1 MRGWKLWTCVF
12 HFMLFGLIAE
22 RAIAGP
28 PLTTIQ
34 DVIYKAD
41 GTRFNGVAY
50 IEWKSFETPNQVPIG
65 SQSLTV
71 AIVDGNLRVR
81 LVPTTNSST
90 GGYYHVRYH
99 SDGRVQFSEMWAVPP
114 SSTAINLSTVRAAA
128 SQQTGGGILAPAAL
142 SIAEVTGLTEE
153 LAARPVRGLSYAS
166 NRAIRSGSTG
176 ALEAVAGNLTD
187 CVRVDGTS
195 TPCGSGGG
203 DTYAGPG
210 FVDGETPS
218 GAINGTNTVFT
229 LSGSPSPALSLELY
243 RNGIYLTQGIDYSLS
258 ANSITMLAGATPTP
272 GDVFVARYRTAS
284 ASNPTSAAGGAL
296 TGNYP
301 NPQIAAGVIS
311 NVNIAAV
318 AGIVESKLALNFPTH
333 TSANDPTAA
342 EKAALSGT
350 AGAPSA
356 TNKYV
361 TTSDGRMSDARTPLA
376 HPLLGVNHSD
386 TTAGTVARGDL
397 IVGQGASPTW
407 SKLSLGAAGRC
418 LTSNGVDAIWNT
430 CLYTGFQA
438 GAIPFVNPSGILSE
452 NIFQL
457 RWDTSNRRLS
467 VGSSLSDATV
477 NIHDQAGTT
486 GMVVRSGTQQGN
498 TPLTRWQNPSG
509 VDLATMQPD
518 GTWAGTAVQ
527 VSPTVARA
535 PWRDAG
541 LAVDPASRVDGDSWY
556 NSAVKARKTH
566 EAGQTHT
573 ATQVICAEEGT
584 ANSTTSAQ
592 VLAACALPA
601 GFLQA
606 GDRIEVLV
614 DAEQTGPF
622 VPWNLRLQWG
632 STQLMQRAMGV
643 GDVYL
648 TVRGQAS
655 LHSGGTTLAAQHH
668 NANGATLSSIVPAS
682 DPFQAGL
689 SLLVSGWLNS
699 TAAGANVVVRNLT
712 IIRHPAQVN

>member
-50 IEWKSFETPNQVPIG
+50 IEWKAFETPNQVPIG
-65 SQSLTV
+65 TQSLTI

-90 GGYYHVRYH
+90 GGYYYVRYH

-114 SSTAINLSTVRAAA
+114 SSTSINLSTVRAAA
-128 SQQTGGGILAPAAL
+128 AQQNGGGMLAPA
-142 SIAEVTGLTEE
+142 SVTISEIPGLTEE
-153 LAARPVRGLSYAS
+153 LAARPVRGLGFAA
-166 NRAIRSGSTG
+166 NRTIRAG
-176 ALEAVAGNLTD
+176 AAGVLEAVTGNLTD

-195 TPCGSGGG
+195 APCESGGG
-203 DTYAGPG
+203 SYTGPG
-210 FVDGETPS
+210 FVDGETPA
-218 GAINGTNTVFT
+218 GLVNGSNTVFS
-229 LSGSPSPALSLELY
+229 LSSQPSPALSLELY
-243 RNGIYLTQGIDYSLS
+243 RNGVYMTQGVDYILS
-258 ANSITMLAGATPTP
+258 TNSITMLSGATPGS
-272 GDVFVARYRTAS
+272 GDILTARYRTA
-284 ASNPTSAAGGAL
+284 AAGNPTSTAGGAL

-311 NVNIAAV
+311 NANIASV

-333 TSANDPTAA
+333 TNANDPTAA

-356 TNKYV
+356 ANKYV
-361 TTSDGRMSDARTPLA
+361 TTSDGRLSDARTPLA
-376 HPLLGVNHSD
+376 HPLLGVHHSD

-397 IVGQGASPTW
+397 IVGQGASASWT
-407 SKLSLGAAGRC
+407 KLGLGSAGRC

-430 CLYTGFQA
+430 CLFTGFQA
-438 GAIPFVNPSGILSE
+438 GAIPFVSAGGMLSE
-452 NIFQL
+452 NIFHL
-457 RWDTSNRRLS
+457 RWDSSNRRLS
-467 VGSSLSDATV
+467 VGSSLADATA
-477 NIHDQAGTT
+477 NIHDQSGATGLIVRAGTA
-486 GMVVRSGTQQGN
+486 QGSA
-498 TPLTRWQNPSG
+498 PLTRWQSPSG
-509 VDLATMQPD
+509 VDLASVQAD
-518 GTWAGTAVQ
+518 GAMTGAAVQ

-541 LAVDPASRVDGDSWY
+541 LPADPASRVDGDSWY
-556 NSAVKARKTH
+556 NSAAKARKSH
-566 EAGQTHT
+566 QAGQTHT
-573 ATQVICAEEGT
+573 SSQVICAEEGL

-592 VLAACALPA
+592 VIAACALPP

-606 GDRIEVLV
+606 GDRLEVMV
-614 DAEQTGPF
+614 DAEQVGAL
-622 VPWNLRLQWG
+622 VPWNLRVQWG
-632 STQLMQRAMGV
+632 STELMQRAMGA
-643 GDVYL
+643 GDL
-648 TVRGQAS
+648 SLAVRGQAS
-655 LHSGGTTLAAQHH
+655 LHGGGTRLSTQHF
-668 NANGATLSSIVPAS
+668 NGTGATLTSIVPAS
-682 DPFQAGL
+682 DPYQAGL

-699 TAAGANVVVRNLT
+699 IGAGANVVVRNLT
-712 IIRHPAQVN
+712 VIRHPAQVN

>member
-50 IEWKSFETPNQVPIG
+50 IEWKSFQTPNQVSIG
-65 SQSLTV
+65 TQNLTI
-71 AIVDGNLRVR
+71 AIVNGNLRVR

-90 GGYYHVRYH
+90 GGYYNVRYH
-99 SDGRVQFSEMWAVPP
+99 SDGRIQFSEMWAVPP
-114 SSTAINLSTVRAAA
+114 SSSSINLATVRAATA
-128 SQQTGGGILAPAAL
+128 QQTGGGVLAPAAL
-142 SIAEVTGLTEE
+142 SIGEIDGLTEE
-153 LAARPVRGLSYAS
+153 LAARPVRGLGYAS

-176 ALEAVAGNLTD
+176 ALEAVTGNLTD

-195 TPCGSGGG
+195 APCASGGG
-203 DTYAGPG
+203 TYAGPG
-210 FVDGETPS
+210 FVDGETPGGLVN
-218 GAINGTNTVFT
+218 GANTVFS
-229 LSGSPSPALSLELY
+229 LSGVPSPALSLELY
-243 RNGIYLTQGIDYSLS
+243 RNGIYLTQGVDYSLS
-258 ANSITMLAGATPTP
+258 ANSITMLSGATPAT
-272 GDVFVARYRTAS
+272 GDVLTARYRTA
-284 ASNPTSAAGGAL
+284 AAENPTSAAGGAL

-311 NVNIAAV
+311 NVNIASV

-333 TSANDPTAA
+333 TNANDPSAA

-356 TNKYV
+356 INKYV
-361 TTSDGRMSDARTPLA
+361 TTSDGRLTDARTPLA
-376 HPLLGVNHSD
+376 HPLLGVHHGD

-397 IVGQGASPTW
+397 IVGQGATASWTR
-407 SKLSLGAAGRC
+407 LGLGSAGRC

-430 CLYTGFQA
+430 CLYTGFQP
-438 GAIPFVNPSGILSE
+438 GAIPFVNASGTLSE

-457 RWDTSNRRLS
+457 RWDGSNRRLS
-467 VGSSLSDATV
+467 VGSSLADATA

-486 GMVVRSGTQQGN
+486 GLVVRSGTAQGN
-498 TPLTRWQNPSG
+498 QALTRWQNPSG
-509 VDLATMQPD
+509 VDLATVQAD
-518 GTWAGTAVQ
+518 GALTGLAVQ
-527 VSPTVARA
+527 VSPSVARA
-535 PWRDAG
+535 SWRDSG
-541 LAVDPASRVDGDSWY
+541 LSVDPSSRVDGDSWY
-556 NSAVKARKTH
+556 NSAVKTRKTH
-566 EAGQTHT
+566 EAGQTHST
-573 ATQVICAEEGT
+573 SQVICSEEGS

-592 VLAACALPA
+592 VIAVCALPA

-606 GDRIEVLV
+606 GDRLEVMV
-614 DAEQTGPF
+614 DAEQVGTF
-622 VPWNLRLQWG
+622 VPWNLRVQWG
-632 STQLMQRAMGV
+632 STELMQRAMGL
-643 GDVYL
+643 GDIGL
-648 TVRGQAS
+648 AVRGQAS
-655 LHSGGTTLAAQHH
+655 LHSNGTTLSTQHF
-668 NANGATLSSIVPAS
+668 NASGATITRMVPAS

-689 SLLVSGWLNS
+689 SVLVSGWLNATVS
-699 TAAGANVVVRNLT
+699 GANVVVRNIT

>member
-65 SQSLTV
+65 TQSLTI
-71 AIVDGNLRVR
+71 AIVDGNLKVR

-99 SDGRVQFSEMWAVPP
+99 SDGRIQFAEMWAVPP
-114 SSTAINLSTVRAAA
+114 SSATINLSTVRAAA
-128 SQQTGGGILAPAAL
+128 AQQTGGGVLAPAAL
-142 SIAEVTGLTEE
+142 SIGEITGLTEE
-153 LAARPVRGLSYAS
+153 LAARPVRGLGYAS
-166 NRAIRSGSTG
+166 NRAIRSGATG
-176 ALEAVAGNLTD
+176 ALEAVTGNLTD

-195 TPCGSGGG
+195 APCESGGG
-203 DTYAGPG
+203 SYTGPG
-210 FVDGETPS
+210 FVDGETP
-218 GAINGTNTVFT
+218 GGLVNGSNTVFS
-229 LSGSPSPALSLELY
+229 LAGQPSPALSLELF
-243 RNGIYLTQGIDYSLS
+243 RNGVYLTQGVDYSLS
-258 ANSITMLAGATPTP
+258 ANSITMLSGATPAT
-272 GDVFVARYRTAS
+272 GDILTARYRTAAAGS
-284 ASNPTSAAGGAL
+284 PTSAAGGAL

-311 NVNIAAV
+311 NANIAAV

-333 TSANDPTAA
+333 TSANDPSAA

-356 TNKYV
+356 INKYV

-376 HPLLGVNHSD
+376 HPLLGVHHSD
-386 TTAGTVARGDL
+386 TTAGAVSRGDL
-397 IVGQGASPTW
+397 VVGQGASPTW
-407 SKLSLGAAGRC
+407 SRLGLGNAGRC

-430 CLYTGFQA
+430 CLFTGFQV
-438 GAIPFVNPSGILSE
+438 GAIPFVNASGLLSE

-467 VGSSLSDATV
+467 VGSSLADATA
-477 NIHDQAGTT
+477 NIHDQAGAT
-486 GMVVRSGTQQGN
+486 GLVVRAGTAQGN
-498 TPLTRWQNPSG
+498 EALSRWQNPSG
-509 VDLATMQPD
+509 VDLATVQADGAMTGLAMQVNP
-518 GTWAGTAVQ
+518 A
-527 VSPTVARA
+527 VARA
-535 PWRDAG
+535 PWRDTG
-541 LAVDPASRVDGDSWY
+541 LPVDPTSRVDGDSWY
-556 NSAVKARKTH
+556 NSALKARKTH

-573 ATQVICAEEGT
+573 TSQVICAEEGS

-592 VLAACALPA
+592 VIAACALPA

-606 GDRIEVLV
+606 GDRIEVMV
-614 DAEQTGPF
+614 DAEQVGTF
-622 VPWNLRLQWG
+622 VPWNLRVQWG
-632 STQLMQRAMGV
+632 STELMQRAMGL
-643 GDVYL
+643 GDVTL
-648 TVRGQAS
+648 AVRGQGS
-655 LHSGGTTLAAQHH
+655 LHSAGTTLSTQHF
-668 NANGATLSSIVPAS
+668 NGTGATLTSIVPAS
-682 DPFQAGL
+682 DPYQAGL
-689 SLLVSGWLNS
+689 SVLVSGWLNAP
-699 TAAGANVVVRNLT
+699 TGGANVVVRNLT
-712 IIRHPAQVN
+712 IIRHPAQGN